1 MLIEEKKEVQEVLD
15 YLQQHDSQFK
25 EKSNPIFD
33 PIIPAAQQNG
43 IRSKQNSFLIDDDFE
58 MLEDNQG

>member
-43 IRSKQNSFLIDDDFE
+43 IRSKQNSFLIDEDLE

>member
-15 YLQQHDSQFK
+15 YLKQHDSQFK
-25 EKSNPIFD
+25 EKINPIFD